1 MRVLAR
7 ADSSAPVL
15 LSGFEAFDGRPT
27 NASWAAAQ
35 AVAEGWT
42 EQPDLVVV
50 QLPVSF
56 RRARQV
62 LRAAVAEHSPQLVV
76 CLGETG
82 ERGVVA
88 LEERAVNLID
98 ARLPDN
104 DGSAPV
110 EVPVIAG
117 APPELPSTLPIARCL
132 AAGVATGVP
141 VEVSPSAGGYVC
153 NATFYALMHLLSRSP
168 GTRGGFVHVPRTADQ
183 VGQGDVAMTTAD
195 VGSAV
200 TAIIRAALTASTEE

>member
-1 MRVLAR
+1 M
-7 ADSSAPVL
+7 L
-15 LSGFEAFDGRPT
+15 LTAFEAFDGRAT
-27 NASWAAAQ
+27 NASWAAAL
-35 AVAEGWT
+35 AVAQGWT
-42 EQPDLVVV
+42 EPPALVVV

-62 LRAAVAEHSPQLVV
+62 LRAAVAEHSPQLAV

-82 ERGVVA
+82 ERDVVA
-88 LEERAVNLID
+88 LEERAVNLIE

-104 DGSAPV
+104 DGSAPFG
-110 EVPVIAG
+110 VPVIAG
-117 APPELPSTLPIARCL
+117 APPELPSTLPLARCL

-168 GTRGGFVHVPRTADQ
+168 GTRGGFVHVPLTADR
-183 VGQGDVAMTTAD
+183 VGPGEAAMTTSEA
-195 VGSAV
+195 GTAV
-200 TAIIRAALTASTEE
+200 AAILRAALTAASDQE